1 MDFRQRPWPA
11 ERRRRRNGPRPPIRR
26 RHVILNARN
35 LPPAITASRRE
46 RRRRRNGPCPPT
58 RRRHIILNA
67 RSLPPARTLNRKTS
81 AVDTEVQPL
90 EVGGVRETT
99 VLAKEDNQDHNEQVP
114 DARDASPGPVET
126 ETEVGVATS
135 GELPR
140 LAPGPIAKS
149 PFERLS
155 TEVLN
160 KQLKYVCSVVS
171 FMKLCYRTRD
181 LDMANAKRAGMTQ
194 VRVLRLAMQER
205 LYARVRV
212 DQGLVPKE
220 DAFYF

>member
-99 VLAKEDNQDHNEQVP
+99 VLAKEDNQDHNELVTRPLVLSRPRQKSGSRPLVNCHVLP
-114 DARDASPGPVET
+114 LDQSRNRRSSGCQRRCS
-126 ETEVGVATS
+126 TS
-135 GELPR
+135 
-140 LAPGPIAKS
+140 
-149 PFERLS
+149 
-155 TEVLN
+155 N
-160 KQLKYVCSVVS
+160 
-171 FMKLCYRTRD
+171 
-181 LDMANAKRAGMTQ
+181 
-194 VRVLRLAMQER
+194 
-205 LYARVRV
+205 
-212 DQGLVPKE
+212 
-220 DAFYF
+220 